1 MDASKSVAC
10 FARIMTLHADGSV
23 QISGPS
29 NVVDIFNVRSGA
41 WTTAAL
47 SASRYNLAATS
58 LPNDGLAMFAG
69 GLGALLSCQPRHAK
83 GGEGGLICEGW
94 GGCTLMQWSYCS
106 RHSALRLFRCHVPH
120 RW

>member
-1 MDASKSVAC
+1 LGHCNIVLQVVAC
-10 FARIMTLHADGSV
+10 VVYINTIYADSSV

-47 SASRYNLAATS
+47 SVARYTLAATS

-69 GLGALLSCQPRHAK
+69 GVGS
-83 GGEGGLICEGW
+83 
-94 GGCTLMQWSYCS
+94 
-106 RHSALRLFRCHVPH
+106 LFAGHFGI
-120 RW
+120 

>member
-1 MDASKSVAC
+1 MDALKRVAC
-10 FARIMTLHADGSV
+10 VARIMTLHADSSL

-29 NVVDIFNVRSGA
+29 NVVDIFDVRSGA

-69 GLGALLSCQPRHAK
+69 GLGAFFVCQPRDA
-83 GGEGGLICEGW
+83 EGGFD
-94 GGCTLMQWSYCS
+94 M
-106 RHSALRLFRCHVPH
+106 
-120 RW
+120 

>member
-1 MDASKSVAC
+1 
-10 FARIMTLHADGSV
+10 MTLHADGSV

-69 GLGALLSCQPRHAK
+69 GLGALFVCQPLEA
-83 GGEGGLICEGW
+83 EGGLICEGW
-94 GGCTLMQWSYCS
+94 E
-106 RHSALRLFRCHVPH
+106 R
-120 RW
+120 